1 MKLRK
6 MTEYSM
12 DEANN
17 EFCERQTSCNTCPL
31 DDPSHKKENTSC
43 VDWCNEHPHEAA
55 RLMGYEVVEDDY
67 TFTIKLC
74 DNKIDKDFE
83 RFSSD
88 CLEQM
93 IEMFVGK
100 HGYVGKNQVAKIV
113 SVQAVESG
121 DNHTISGERY
131 TWLEAKATIPRIK
144 ENEKLIEQIEQGE
157 KKDVS
162 IGCSVK
168 TRTCSICADTDG
180 KCSHIPGREYD
191 GKLCYMTLDDPQ
203 EVYEWAFVKKAEMR
217 QEMRE
222 PQLNEGKMVGKME
235 ENHSSAIREEANM
248 DKPRICEVLGVE
260 VGERFELGNT
270 GIVLLVNDD
279 GLVHIALSHGDHK
292 ETDMN
297 VNYLVKAINDPDR
310 IIRKP
315 RFTEQ
320 EVERAKAIKVLYPEI
335 CYIKNDDGWL
345 RGLTK
350 GKESIFLDRVLSW
363 FPSVHPNQSYTLDE
377 IIGGAE

>member
-1 MKLRK
+1 MRLRK

-12 DEANN
+12 EEANN
-17 EFCERQTSCNTCPL
+17 EFCDRQTRCDTCPL
-31 DDPSHKKENTSC
+31 DNPSHKKEATSC

-55 RLMGYEVVEDDY
+55 RLMGYKVVEEDY

-83 RFSSD
+83 RFSLD

-100 HGYVGKNQVAKIV
+100 HGYVGENQVAKIV
-113 SVQAVESG
+113 SVQAVENG
-121 DNHTISGERY
+121 DNQEISGERY

-168 TRTCSICADTDG
+168 TRTCSICGDTDG
-180 KCSHIPGREYD
+180 KCGHIPGREYD

-222 PQLNEGKMVGKME
+222 PQLNEGKMVGEME

-248 DKPRICEVLGVE
+248 DKPLKDWTLAETQEYCDEHECGFCELFQ
-260 VGERFELGNT
+260 RHDC
-270 GIVLLVNDD
+270 LLNSSPDKWD
-279 GLVHIALSHGDHK
+279 LS
-292 ETDMN
+292 E
-297 VNYLVKAINDPDR
+297 
-310 IIRKP
+310 KP

-320 EVERAKAIKVLYPEI
+320 DVEDAKSVKRVFGRDGTVKRLKKEI
-335 CYIKNDDGWL
+335 TAPYSNLTFDNMYINEGMFPC
-345 RGLTK
+345 
-350 GKESIFLDRVLSW
+350 IFEG
-363 FPSVHPNQSYTLDE
+363 QEYTLDE
-377 IIGGAE
+377 IIGGAD

>member
-1 MKLRK
+1 MKFRNRETGEVLTDK
-6 MTEYSM
+6 Q
-12 DEANN
+12 AQGQ
-17 EFCERQTSCNTCPL
+17 FCKGRHCWECPMNQKS
-31 DDPSHKKENTSC
+31 PAKECC
-43 VDWCNEHPHEAA
+43 VDFRKSHPHEAA
-55 RLMGYEVVEDDY
+55 RLMGYEVVEEDF

-74 DNKIDKDFE
+74 DNRIDKDFE

-100 HGYVGKNQVAKIV
+100 HGYVGENQVAKIV

-121 DNHTISGERY
+121 DNQASSGERY

-168 TRTCSICADTDG
+168 TRTCSICGDTDG
-180 KCSHIPGREYD
+180 KCGHIPGREYD

-222 PQLNEGKMVGKME
+222 PQLNEGKMVGEME

-248 DKPRICEVLGVE
+248 DKPLKDWTLGEVNE
-260 VGERFELGNT
+260 MCKKRDSCRKCIFQNKHDKDCKIRT
-270 GIVLLVNDD
+270 HPTNWD
-279 GLVHIALSHGDHK
+279 LS
-292 ETDMN
+292 E
-297 VNYLVKAINDPDR
+297 
-310 IIRKP
+310 KP

-320 EVERAKAIKVLYPEI
+320 EVEDAK
-335 CYIKNDDGWL
+335 YIKRILKVDLVSRNQYGNGPVAKRDNGSVSVVVNS
-345 RGLTK
+345 
-350 GKESIFLDRVLSW
+350 EM
-363 FPSVHPNQSYTLDE
+363 FPSIRSGQSYTLDE